1 MIISECEIENITT
14 LEELESLRQHL
25 LGKDGLITKE
35 MKGLSTLSI
44 DKKKQ
49 KGQEINVL
57 KDRLVSAIK
66 RQKGVIEDQLL
77 QKELEAQRIDVTL
90 PGRKRHQGRQ
100 HPLTWGMEWVK
111 NYFSLKG
118 FDTQTGPDIETP
130 FYNFDAL
137 NIPSHHPA
145 RQSHDTFYV
154 NNDLLLRTHTSSVQ
168 IRAMEMQ
175 KPPVRLIS
183 MGRVYRSDALD
194 MTHSPMFHQIEG
206 LVIEPGIHMGHLKGL
221 LLSLFKDF
229 FDNPQLSIR
238 FRPSFFPFTE
248 PSAEIDISFDE
259 KNWLEMGGCGM
270 VHPNVLENMNI
281 DPTSHQGFAFGL
293 GMERLLMVKHKMTD
307 IRRLIGC

>member
-1 MIISECEIENITT
+1 MIISECEIEKITT

-35 MKGLSTLSI
+35 MKGLSALSI
-44 DKKKQ
+44 DEKKQ
-49 KGQEINVL
+49 KGQEINAL
-57 KDRLVSAIK
+57 KDRLVNAIK
-66 RQKGVIEDQLL
+66 RQKGVIDDQLL

-90 PGRKRHQGRQ
+90 PGRKRHQGQ
-100 HPLTWGMEWVK
+100 EHPLTWGMAWMK

-168 IRAMEMQ
+168 IRAMETQ

-248 PSAEIDISFDE
+248 PSAEIDISFDQ

-270 VHPNVLENMNI
+270 VHPNVLEHMTV
-281 DPTSHQGFAFGL
+281 DPISHQGFAFGL

-307 IRRLIGC
+307 IRRLVGC